1 MLKAQDP
8 RSKVTVGWHQAAPRQ
23 RKAQQLLYAPLH
35 LKCSSREPCTST
47 DFSDMTGAP
56 TGNYQLENPPQLCSM
71 WQGAKEKHI
80 TAVEL
85 QHVNFAMLNFSEE
98 INPVFRMCTPIGVQM
113 RKTGFISS
121 EN

>member
-1 MLKAQDP
+1 MLKAPQNP

-56 TGNYQLENPPQLCSM
+56 TRNYQLENPPQLCSM
-71 WQGAKEKHI
+71 WQGAKGQTRHGSGAA
-80 TAVEL
+80 TREL
-85 QHVNFAMLNFSEE
+85 CDAQFFGRNKSGLS
-98 INPVFRMCTPIGVQM
+98 QM